1 MEKSASKL
9 LFCAGGIYAS
19 FLTWALVQEPLNTR
33 VWPKSGSR
41 FQAPGVIA
49 VVQAVVA
56 MFVGMAYIR
65 WKGSKY
71 KPFTFIWDYKKQLAL
86 ISFTQSSS
94 TPLATFSLQYVD
106 YLTYML
112 AKSCKLIPV
121 LSVHLLLYRTPIS
134 STKKLVALLVSAG
147 VAIFTLGGSRGKAQ
161 QDNTSLSVTGFGL
174 LALSLFLDGMTNATQ
189 DEMLRKNRE
198 RQKMEHGRA
207 ITGAHL
213 MFALNMFIILY
224 NLVYLCFIDRSQ
236 FEQARLLLVS
246 ETEILRY
253 LAIYAFCGAVGQ
265 CFIFFTLEEYGS
277 MVLVLITVTRKM
289 MSMLLSIIVFGKKVN
304 TIQWLGILTVFGGIS
319 WEALSKRNGKV
330 QKPKAA

>member
-1 MEKSASKL
+1 MERSAPKL

-33 VWPKSGSR
+33 VWPNSGSQ

-49 VVQAVVA
+49 AIQAVFA
-56 MFVGMAYIR
+56 MLVGMAYIR
-65 WKGSKY
+65 WKGSNY
-71 KPFTFIWDYKKQLAL
+71 KPSAFIQDYKKELAL
-86 ISFTQSSS
+86 ISFTQSTS

-134 STKKLVALLVSAG
+134 RTKKLVALLVSAG
-147 VAIFTLGGSRGKAQ
+147 VAIFTLGGSKGKSIQ
-161 QDNTSLSVTGFGL
+161 NDTPLSITGFGF

-189 DEMLRKNRE
+189 DELLRKNRE
-198 RQKMEHGRA
+198 RQKIEKENA

-213 MFALNMFIILY
+213 MFALNLFIILY
-224 NLVYLCFIDRSQ
+224 NLVYLGLIDRSQ
-236 FEQARLLLVS
+236 VLQTKSLVAS
-246 ETEILRY
+246 DPEILRY
-253 LAIYAFCGAVGQ
+253 LIIYAFCGAVGQ

-277 MVLVLITVTRKM
+277 LVLVLITVTRKM
-289 MSMLLSIIVFGKKVN
+289 ISMLLSIVVFGKKVN
-304 TIQWLGILTVFGGIS
+304 TVQWLGILAVFGGIS
-319 WEALSKRNGKV
+319 WEALAKRSKP
-330 QKPKAA
+330 QKPKSQ